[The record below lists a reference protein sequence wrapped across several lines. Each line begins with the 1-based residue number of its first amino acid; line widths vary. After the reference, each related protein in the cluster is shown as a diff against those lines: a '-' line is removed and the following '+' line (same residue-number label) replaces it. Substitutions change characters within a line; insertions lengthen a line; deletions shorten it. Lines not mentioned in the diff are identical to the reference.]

1 MFVGVKMLNK
11 IINRFGNNYKAKNK
25 ELWYPCPFHKGK
37 SFTSF
42 SVNKTTGFY
51 KCFKCGESGIVG
63 SSDSIKDKKNIY
75 IPKEKDKS
83 KFIPKLPNQEGINYM
98 VNYLSTRGLDSIK
111 TSKLLSIFGVRVAGE
126 DYTQD
131 GYKWDYKK
139 VDKITTYKIQQGYI
153 IGINFGKNAR
163 YEYKVDTNFN
173 KVFKCWAF
181 CSENIY
187 LELKKQD
194 AKTEKVFIFEGLE
207 DLLSF
212 IILNENN
219 INFDNSSFVSI
230 FGVTNL
236 QKTLRDI
243 GNNRVDLYLCLDN
256 DKAATDSINKRPPI
270 KGTYYSY
277 VNILQENQ
285 VKDWNELL
293 IKQQSN

>member
-1 MFVGVKMLNK
+1 VFVDVKMLNK
-11 IINRFGNNYKAKNK
+11 IINRFGNNYKSKNK
-25 ELWYPCPFHKGK
+25 ELWYPCPFHKGQ

-42 SVNKTTGFY
+42 SVNKITGFY

-63 SSDSIKDKKNIY
+63 ASDSIKDKKNIY

-83 KFIPKLPNQEGINYM
+83 KFTPKLPNQEGINYI

-111 TSKLLSIFGVRVAGE
+111 TSKLLSIFGVRLVGE

-173 KVFKCWAF
+173 KVFKGWAF

-243 GNNRVDLYLCLDN
+243 GNNKVDVCLCLDN
-256 DKAATDSINKRPPI
+256 DKAASDSINKRPPI

-277 VNILQENQ
+277 ANILQENQ

>member
-42 SVNKTTGFY
+42 SVNKTTAFY

-63 SSDSIKDKKNIY
+63 VGDSIKDKKNIY

-111 TSKLLSIFGVRVAGE
+111 TSKLLSIFGVRLVGE
-126 DYTQD
+126 DYTEY
-131 GYKWDYKK
+131 GYKWDFKK
-139 VDKITTYKIQQGYI
+139 VDKITTYKMQQGYI
-153 IGINFGKNAR
+153 IGINFGKKAR

-173 KVFKCWAF
+173 KVFKGWAF

-243 GNNRVDLYLCLDN
+243 GNNRVDVCLCLDN